1 MINEQLSTWLDG
13 EAAAADFGR
22 ILDSAAGQPSQRRA
36 CALCWLIG
44 DILRDEPPLSSD
56 FTQRVMANLEAGPTV
71 LAPVSKAVSPAPV
84 FRWMQLAAALAGAV
98 VAAWAGFSVW
108 QGNDMTQQAVAS
120 SPVALPTASVASR
133 ALDGDRS
140 YLIAHQASS
149 MGLPMAGVAQYIRTV
164 GDEQQVGVR

>member
-1 MINEQLSTWLDG
+1 MINEQLSAWLDG
-13 EAAAADFGR
+13 EAAVSDSGQ
-22 ILDSAAGQPSQRRA
+22 ILESAARQPGQRKA

-56 FTQRVMANLEAGPTV
+56 FTQRVMANLDAGPTV
-71 LAPVSKAVSPAPV
+71 LAPVTPVVSPAPA

-108 QGNDMTQQAVAS
+108 QGDDMTQQAVAS
-120 SPVALPTASVASR
+120 SPAALPTASVASQG
-133 ALDGDRS
+133 LDGDRS

-164 GDEQQVGVR
+164 GDEQVGVR